1 MLTATPAPPGPP
13 ALDSID
19 RNVIATLRLYPRC
32 SMTEL
37 ARRVGVARGTALS
50 RLRRLEDEGIIRG
63 YGPDLDGAQIGYAV
77 TSFTTLEIFQN
88 TLAATL
94 SQLEEIPEVMEVH
107 TVTGTG
113 DLLCRVVAQSNDH
126 LHEVIQRIVAIPE
139 VARSSSDLC
148 LTTAL
153 RRDLADL
160 ITS

>member
-1 MLTATPAPPGPP
+1 
-13 ALDSID
+13 
-19 RNVIATLRLYPRC
+19 
-32 SMTEL
+32 
-37 ARRVGVARGTALS
+37 VARGTALS